1 MNRVVVAIVLL
12 LGAACGGGSTSTT
25 TATAVTTTTPASTAT
40 TSLVSDDPGFVG
52 VLMPSAAIDLA
63 PTYEGKLDKLHVKI
77 GQWVVQGSAVATFDP
92 SAAREELE
100 MARAEVRVAKG
111 EAGQAAALARH
122 AGRRLAVEK
131 QLFEQGISPASAID
145 DAAADRARAG
155 AAGSSASGRIAA
167 AKARVEAL
175 ERQLEETDLAAPFSG
190 QVALVYREAG
200 AVAGPAK
207 PVLRLISTEKSFVR
221 FAVPPAAVSTLR
233 PGATVDVVVEW
244 LAQPM
249 EATIRDFAPQI
260 DQPTGMVF
268 VEAELAPSSVPNA
281 RPHSPA
287 WVKLRA

>member
-1 MNRVVVAIVLL
+1 MKWIAIVLFA
-12 LGAACGGGSTSTT
+12 GVACGGASTSTT
-25 TATAVTTTTPASTAT
+25 TTTTTTTTTPTTTSTTA
-40 TSLVSDDPGFVG
+40 SLVSEDPGFVG

-100 MARAEVRVAKG
+100 IARAEVRVAKG

-155 AAGSSASGRIAA
+155 AAGAGAAGRIAA
-167 AKARVEAL
+167 AKARVEQL

-200 AVAGPAK
+200 AVASPAK
-207 PVLRLISTEKSFVR
+207 PVVRLISTEKSFVR

-260 DQPTGMVF
+260 DPPTGMVF
-268 VEAELAPSSVPNA
+268 VEAELAPSAVPNA

-287 WVKLRA
+287 WVKLKA